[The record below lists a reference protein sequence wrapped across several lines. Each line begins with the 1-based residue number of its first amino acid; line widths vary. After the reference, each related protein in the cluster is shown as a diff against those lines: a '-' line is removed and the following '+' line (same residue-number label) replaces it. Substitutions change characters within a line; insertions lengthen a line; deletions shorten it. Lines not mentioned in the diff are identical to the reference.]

1 MNIIVLFPIDLYE
14 DISYIKN
21 KTVFLVEEEL
31 YFNRSSKKLGSMKF
45 NVLKPV
51 YHRAT
56 MKAYYDY
63 LKSKK
68 IKVSYIDLND
78 NWVSKIKKIYNEKKD
93 ELEFYDPS
101 DRYLLKKIS
110 SNFKN
115 SFIVDTPRFILTSDD
130 MKEYTGALRQTSFY
144 SWMRKKYNIL
154 MKKDK
159 YIGGKLTYD
168 NENRQQPYKG
178 IEKDISKDILYTN
191 NKYIKDAFKYIKKT
205 IPYTHLYV
213 WNSKLKDI
221 NSLSETELEIRFPV
235 TISGAKTVLKKFI
248 KTKLDN
254 FGKYQDIILDTEH
267 SLIYH
272 AGISP
277 MLNIGLLTPINV
289 INEVVKVL
297 KSNNQNLNSVEGF
310 VRQILG
316 WREFCRYTYEHH
328 SSKYLNKNHFN
339 SKNKLHKKWYNG
351 TTKLDPVNLCI
362 EKAFRFGY
370 LHHIERLMIMAN
382 SMVLSNIH
390 PTEMYK
396 WFTEFSLD
404 SYDWVMEY
412 NIYSMGSYADGG
424 VFTSKPYISSSNYVI
439 KMSNYTKRNGWY
451 SIWDKLFWLFMKNH
465 RTKIKKIQRLSM
477 LLKHIDK
484 NLK

>member
-45 NVLKPV
+45 NVLKPI
-51 YHRAT
+51 YHRAS

-78 NWVSKIKKIYNEKKD
+78 NWISKIKKIYNEKKD
-93 ELEFYDPS
+93 ELEFYDPV

-130 MKEYTGALRQTSFY
+130 MKEYKGALRQTSFY
-144 SWMRKKYNIL
+144 GWMRKKYSIL
-154 MKKDK
+154 MKKDR

-178 IEKDISKDILYTN
+178 IEKDISSDTKYTN
-191 NKYIKDAFKYIKKT
+191 NRYIKDAFKYIKKT
-205 IPYTHLYV
+205 IPDTHLYV

-221 NSLSETELEIRFPV
+221 NSLSDTELEIRFPV
-235 TISGAKTVLKKFI
+235 TISGAKLVLKKFI
-248 KTKLDN
+248 KDKLDN

-267 SLIYH
+267 SLLYH

-277 MLNIGLLTPINV
+277 MLNIGLLTPFNV
-289 INEVVKVL
+289 ISEVVRVL
-297 KSNNQNLNSVEGF
+297 KSNNKNLNSVEGF

-339 SKNKLHKKWYNG
+339 SKSKLKKEWYNG

-382 SMVLSNIH
+382 SMVLANIH
-390 PTEMYK
+390 PKEMYR

-412 NIYSMGSYADGG
+412 NIYSMGSYSDGG

-439 KMSNYTKRNGWY
+439 KMSNYTKRNEWV
-451 SIWDKLFWLFMKNH
+451 SVWDKMFWLFMKKH